1 MVKVKALTF
10 NVVSAFFSLFCNKSH
25 HKYSS
30 NNRPGIPLSL
40 QSGLFFRH
48 FIYLTGQYLQR
59 FFLPL
64 QFAAGLIQ

>member
-1 MVKVKALTF
+1 MVKIKALTF
-10 NVVSAFFSLFCNKSH
+10 NFVSAFINLFGDKSH

-30 NNRPGIPLSL
+30 NNRPCIPLSL
-40 QSGLFFRH
+40 QSGLLFRH